1 MTLSERV
8 GKFTEV
14 IGISMFVLM
23 SVLVYL
29 FGGSAFSYLMGLP
42 SYIGVFLLSFVG
54 ACSVIIPIPYT
65 AVIFVLAGKGGLD
78 PLLTALSGGL
88 GSGAG
93 EITGWIVGKLT
104 SNALK
109 ESKYSRRVDALIKL
123 VEMKGRYAVPLL
135 IFLFALTPLPDDV
148 LFIALGIL
156 NYSLLRALIPCIIGK
171 IAMLYIISFFG
182 RFTWQTAYAFGIS
195 DVTVTIATVCLLAM
209 MLVAIGR
216 IKWEDIL
223 KRYASYAQ
231 D

>member
-1 MTLSERV
+1 MTLSERIR
-8 GKFTEV
+8 KFPE
-14 IGISMFVLM
+14 ILGISTLILM
-23 SVLVYL
+23 SIVIYL
-29 FGGSAFSYLMGLP
+29 FGERALSYLTGLP

-65 AVIFVLAGKGGLD
+65 AIIFVLAGKGGLN
-78 PLLTALSGGL
+78 PFLTALSGGL
-88 GSGAG
+88 GSGVG

-109 ESKYSRRVDALIKL
+109 ESRYSRRVDALIKL

-135 IFLFALTPLPDDV
+135 IFLFALTPLPDDA

-182 RFTWQTAYAFGIS
+182 RFTWETAYAFGIS
-195 DVTVTIATVCLLAM
+195 DVTITIATICLLAI
-209 MLVAIGR
+209 MLIAIGQ
-216 IKWEDIL
+216 IKWEDVL
-223 KRYASYAQ
+223 KRYASQ
-231 D
+231 IRS